1 MVQKREMGKDIPN
14 RGKSVRKGKELGKGL
29 ACLELGWGHL
39 EQVEGE
45 VRNLVFK

>member
-14 RGKSVRKGKELGKGL
+14 RGKSVRKGKELRQGL

-39 EQVEGE
+39 AQVEDE
-45 VRNLVFK
+45 VGNLVFQ